1 MKERVTR
8 AQVREGSPSAAPQKS
23 PAGPVD
29 PQAVHQRL
37 IELLALAE
45 NHWGREFPF
54 PQVRFDL
61 RGLCAGQALQR
72 DNCIRINLTLFRE
85 NVEQYLRQTVG
96 HELAHLVCWHVH
108 GHRVRPHGAEWRQV
122 MHVFG
127 LPAQRCHTYDTARS
141 RGRRVL
147 TTFPYQCR
155 CRIRQMT
162 IIRHRRM
169 LRRPGYYS
177 CIQCGEK
184 LRPLDGV

>member
-1 MKERVTR
+1 M
-8 AQVREGSPSAAPQKS
+8 REHASGSPGRRGTPAAS
-23 PAGPVD
+23 PHISPTGPGD
-29 PQAVHQRL
+29 RQSVHQRL
-37 IELLALAE
+37 TELLTLAE

-72 DNCIRINLTLFRE
+72 DNCIRVNATLFRE
-85 NVEQYLRQTVG
+85 NVEHYLRQTVG
-96 HELAHLVCWHVH
+96 HELAHLICWHIH
-108 GHRVRPHGAEWRQV
+108 GSRVRPHGPEWRHV
-122 MHVFG
+122 MEVLG
-127 LPAQRCHTYDTARS
+127 LPALRCHSYDTARS
-141 RGRRVL
+141 RGRRML
-147 TTFPYQCR
+147 PTFPYQCR

-184 LRPLDGV
+184 LRLMDGA